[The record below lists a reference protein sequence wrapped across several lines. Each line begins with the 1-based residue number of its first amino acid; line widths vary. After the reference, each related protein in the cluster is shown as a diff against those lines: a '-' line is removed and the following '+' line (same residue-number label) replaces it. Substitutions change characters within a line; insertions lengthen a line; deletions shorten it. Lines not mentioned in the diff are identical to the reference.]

1 LETGFC
7 FAINKE
13 KGLTSL
19 KVVKA
24 VKKIVASK
32 KAGHGGALDPMASG
46 VLVVFTDRL
55 SKLTNFCHLLP
66 KKYIAKIRVG
76 LLTETFDL
84 EGAVIC
90 QDSKITLSKDEVLKA
105 LENLKGELMQKPPS
119 ASAVK
124 VKGRPAYYY
133 FRRKESVYLGFRKV
147 VLKDYR
153 LLELQDNDITVYLE
167 TSGGFYVRTYAND
180 LGLRLGTCGGCLME
194 LKRLAVG
201 ALSEADSVRLSELRK
216 EHALNWFR
224 LFMDVPAIDISDIE
238 VEIKRKS
245 AEVKNELSRR
255 LQAKRPNAELA
266 TLCKAGYPVGLIGRF
281 RGGPEIQIW
290 LS

>member
-1 LETGFC
+1 M
-7 FAINKE
+7 
-13 KGLTSL
+13 
-19 KVVKA
+19 VKA
-24 VKKIVASK
+24 VKKLVAAK

-46 VLVVFTDRL
+46 VLIVFTDRL

-84 EGAVIC
+84 EGATVC

-105 LENLKGELMQKPPS
+105 LENLKGEIVQKPPS

-133 FRRKESVYLGFRKV
+133 FRRKESVDLSLRRV

-153 LLELQDNDITVYLE
+153 LIDLQDDEITVYLE

-180 LGLRLGTCGGCLME
+180 LGLRLGTCGGCLVE

-201 ALSEADSVRLSELRK
+201 AICEADSVKLSELRK
-216 EHALNWFR
+216 ELALNWFR
-224 LFMDVPAIDISDIE
+224 LFVDVPAIDISDIE
-238 VEIKRKS
+238 VEVKRKS
-245 AEVKNELSRR
+245 AEVKKELSRR
-255 LQAKRPNAELA
+255 LQAKGPNFELA
-266 TLCKAGYPVGLIGRF
+266 TLAKAGCPVGLLGRF
-281 RGGPEIQIW
+281 RGSPEIQIW